1 MKFTFS
7 ATAWRR
13 PALALIALLAC
24 STFLSAQA
32 YQQTN
37 LDSDFNAGTPA
48 NPGLAPVQ
56 SPHLLNPWGLISSN
70 TSPWWIA
77 DNNGGVSTLYNG
89 NTGAVLG
96 LIVNIPPVVNGV
108 GTGTPTGVVFT
119 GGIKPVGSPTALP
132 GTTFTFG
139 TNTAIFTF
147 VSEDGRVSAW
157 PGHGDAIQIVPA
169 NNAVPDPNVGP
180 VYKGATV
187 AAMTPGG
194 PLFLYVTNFRQ
205 NKIEVYDNTFNPVTL
220 KNDGDRDSDN
230 PFTDRQLPRGYAPFN
245 VQEVNGNLYVTF
257 AKQSGDLHDD
267 FDAPGNGYVDK
278 FSPTGKLLQRL
289 EHGKWLNAPWGIA
302 LAPVNFG
309 FYSNHLFVG
318 NAGSGQIAV
327 YDADS
332 GRFDGL
338 LRDNTGANG
347 HALQNDRLWALR
359 FGNGAAAGPTNW
371 LFFTAGILGESHGLF
386 GFFTPDP
393 NSQTT
398 VPDSDGD
405 EW

>member
-1 MKFTFS
+1 MKFS
-7 ATAWRR
+7 LRARAWRT

-24 STFLSAQA
+24 SAFLSAQA

-37 LDSDFNAGTPA
+37 LDSDFNAGTA
-48 NPGLAPVQ
+48 QNPGLAPVQ

-70 TSPWWIA
+70 SSPWWIS

-96 LIVNIPPVVNGV
+96 LIVNIPPVVNGA
-108 GTGTPTGVVFT
+108 GTGAPTGVVFT
-119 GGIKPVGSPTALP
+119 GGIVLTKGQPALP
-132 GTTFTFG
+132 GTTFHFG
-139 TNTAIFTF
+139 SNTAVFSF

-157 PGHGDAIQIVPA
+157 PGAGTDAIQIIPA
-169 NNAVPDPNVGP
+169 NNAIPDPNVGP

-187 AAMTPGG
+187 ASMTRGG

-205 NKIEVYDNTFNPVTL
+205 NKIEVYDNNFNPVTL
-220 KNDGDRDSDN
+220 GGNGDSDDA
-230 PFTDRQLPRGYAPFN
+230 FTDHQLPRGYAPFN

-257 AKQSGDLHDD
+257 AKQSGDKHDD
-267 FDAPGNGYVDK
+267 FDAPGNGFVDK

-289 EHGKWLNAPWGIA
+289 EHGNWLNAPWGIA
-302 LAPVNFG
+302 LAPPDFG

-359 FGNGAAAGPTNW
+359 FGNDAGAGPHNW
-371 LFFTAGILGESHGLF
+371 MFFTAGILGENHGLF
-386 GFFTPDP
+386 GFFTPNP
-393 NSQTT
+393 ASATT
-398 VPDSDGD
+398 VPDSDED

>member
-1 MKFTFS
+1 MHLRLL
-7 ATAWRR
+7 AGAWRK
-13 PALALIALLAC
+13 PVLTLIALLAC
-24 STFLSAQA
+24 SSLLTAQA

-37 LDSDFNAGTPA
+37 LDSDFVAGS
-48 NPGLAPVQ
+48 LAPNQ
-56 SPHLLNPWGLISSN
+56 SVHLLNPWGLISSP
-70 TSPWWIA
+70 TSPWWVA
-77 DNNGGVSTLYNG
+77 DNNGGVSTLYG
-89 NTGAVLG
+89 APTFAVLG
-96 LIVNIPPVVNGV
+96 LVVNIPPVVSGV
-108 GTGTPTGVVFT
+108 GTGAPTGVVFT
-119 GGIKPVGSPTALP
+119 GGIKVNGTVVP

-157 PGHGDAIQIVPA
+157 PGHGDALQIIPA

-187 AAMTPGG
+187 SAMTPGG

-205 NKIEVYDNTFNPVTL
+205 NKIEVYDNNFNPVDL
-220 KNDGDRDSDN
+220 NSGPGIGEEAFRD
-230 PFTDRQLPRGYAPFN
+230 PQIPRGFAPFN
-245 VQEVNGNLYVTF
+245 VQEANGSLYVTY
-257 AKQSGDLHDD
+257 AKQTGDKHDD
-267 FDAPGNGYVDK
+267 FDAPGNGFVDK
-278 FSPTGKLLQRL
+278 FSPTGQLQQRL
-289 EHGKWLNAPWGIA
+289 QHGNWLNAPWGIA
-302 LAPVNFG
+302 VAPANFG

-371 LFFTAGILGESHGLF
+371 LFFTAGIMGEQHGLF

-398 VPDSDGD
+398 VPDSNGD
-405 EW
+405 EF

>member
-1 MKFTFS
+1 MHLRLL
-7 ATAWRR
+7 AGAWRK
-13 PALALIALLAC
+13 PVLTLIALLAC
-24 STFLSAQA
+24 SSLLTAQA

-37 LDSDFNAGTPA
+37 LDSDFNAGTAA
-48 NPGLAPVQ
+48 NPGLAPNQ
-56 SPHLLNPWGLISSN
+56 SVHLLNPWGLISSP

-77 DNNGGVSTLYNG
+77 DNNGGVSTLYG
-89 NTGAVLG
+89 APTFAVLG
-96 LIVNIPPVVNGV
+96 LVVKIPPVVPDPNNPGQTI
-108 GTGTPTGVVFT
+108 GTGAPTGVVFT
-119 GGIKPVGSPTALP
+119 AGTSAPGSK
-132 GTTFTFG
+132 FTFG
-139 TNTAIFTF
+139 PNTAIFTF
-147 VSEDGRVSAW
+147 VSEDGRISAW
-157 PGHGDAIQIVPA
+157 PGHGDALQIIPA

-187 AAMTPGG
+187 SAMTPGG

-205 NKIEVYDNTFNPVTL
+205 NKIEVYDNNFNPMDL
-220 KNDGDRDSDN
+220 NRGPGIGEEAFRD
-230 PFTDRQLPRGYAPFN
+230 PQIPRGFAPFN
-245 VQEVNGNLYVTF
+245 IQEANGSLYVTY
-257 AKQSGDLHDD
+257 AKQTGDKHDD
-267 FDAPGNGYVDK
+267 LDAPGNGFVDK
-278 FSPTGKLLQRL
+278 FSPTGQLQQRL
-289 EHGKWLNAPWGIA
+289 QHGNWLNAPWGIA
-302 LAPVNFG
+302 VAPANFG

-371 LFFTAGILGESHGLF
+371 LFFTAGIFGEQHGLF

-393 NSQTT
+393 NSAIT
-398 VPDSDGD
+398 VPDNNGD
-405 EW
+405 EF

>member
-1 MKFTFS
+1 VQLRLL
-7 ATAWRR
+7 AWRK
-13 PALALIALLAC
+13 PALMLFALLAC
-24 STFLSAQA
+24 STLLSAQA
-32 YQQTN
+32 YKQTN
-37 LDSDFNAGTPA
+37 LDSDFNVGTPQ
-48 NPGLAPVQ
+48 NPGLAPNQ
-56 SPHLLNPWGLISSN
+56 SVHLLNPWGLISSN

-89 NTGAVLG
+89 NTGALLG
-96 LIVNIPPVVNGV
+96 LVVNIPPVVGGV

-119 GGIKPVGSPTALP
+119 GGIKPAGSQTALP
-132 GTTFTFG
+132 GTTFHFG
-139 TNTAIFTF
+139 NNTAIFSF
-147 VSEDGRVSAW
+147 VSEDGRISAW
-157 PGHGDAIQIVPA
+157 PGHGDALQIVPA
-169 NNAVPDPNVGP
+169 SDAVPDPNVGP

-187 AAMTPGG
+187 APMTSGG

-205 NKIEVYDNTFNPVTL
+205 NKIEVYDNNFNPVDL
-220 KNDGDRDSDN
+220 NSGQGDSDEA
-230 PFTDRQLPRGYAPFN
+230 FQDRRIPRGFAPFN
-245 VQEVNGNLYVTF
+245 IQEANGNLYVTY
-257 AKQSGDLHDD
+257 AKQTGDKHDD

-289 EHGKWLNAPWGIA
+289 EHGNWLNAPWGIA
-302 LAPVNFG
+302 LAPSDFG

-359 FGNGAAAGPTNW
+359 FGNDGGAGPHNW
-371 LFFTAGILGESHGLF
+371 MFFTAGILGEQHGLF

-393 NSQTT
+393 ASAIT
-398 VPDSDGD
+398 VSDDNGD
-405 EW
+405 EF

>member
-1 MKFTFS
+1 MKFS
-7 ATAWRR
+7 LRAGAWRS
-13 PALALIALLAC
+13 PSLALIALLAC

-37 LDSDFNAGTPA
+37 LDSDFNAGTPD
-48 NPGLAPVQ
+48 NPGLAPNQ
-56 SPHLLNPWGLISSN
+56 SVHLLNPWGLTSSN
-70 TSPWWIA
+70 SSPWWIA
-77 DNNGGVSTLYNG
+77 DNNGGVSTLYAAPSFG
-89 NTGAVLG
+89 VLG
-96 LIVNIPPVVNGV
+96 LVVNIPPVVSGV

-119 GGIKPVGSPTALP
+119 GGTVPVKGQPALP
-132 GTTFTFG
+132 GTTFHFG
-139 TNTAIFTF
+139 SNTAVFTF

-157 PGHGDAIQIVPA
+157 LGNGTDAIQIIPA

-187 AAMTPGG
+187 APMTIGG

-205 NKIEVYDNTFNPVTL
+205 NKIEVYDNNFNPVDL
-220 KNDGDRDSDN
+220 NRGRGIGGEAFRD
-230 PFTDRQLPRGYAPFN
+230 PQIPRDFAPFN
-245 VQEVNGNLYVTF
+245 VQEANGNLYVTY
-257 AKQSGDLHDD
+257 AKQSGDKHDD
-267 FDAPGNGYVDK
+267 FDAPGNGFVDK
-278 FSPTGKLLQRL
+278 FSPTGQLLQRL
-289 EHGKWLNAPWGIA
+289 DHGNWLNAPWGIA
-302 LAPVNFG
+302 LAPSDFG

-359 FGNGAAAGPTNW
+359 FGNDAGAGPHNW
-371 LFFTAGILGESHGLF
+371 LFFTAGILGEQHGLF

-393 NSQTT
+393 NSATT
-398 VPDSDGD
+398 VPDSNGD
-405 EW
+405 EQ